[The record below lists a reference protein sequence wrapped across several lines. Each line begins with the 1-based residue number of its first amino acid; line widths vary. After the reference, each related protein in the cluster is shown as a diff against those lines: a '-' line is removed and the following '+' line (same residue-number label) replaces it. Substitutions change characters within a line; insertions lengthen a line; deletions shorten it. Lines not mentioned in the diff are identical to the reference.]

1 MGGLVSS
8 VGFVGRGRKK
18 KARECCP
25 RHDNAVVNR
34 LRKGQAARKR
44 LWEEEWKR
52 LSVGNHQNPGMEVV
66 VGGEV
71 VKRDETRQ

>member
-1 MGGLVSS
+1 
-8 VGFVGRGRKK
+8 
-18 KARECCP
+18 
-25 RHDNAVVNR
+25 
-34 LRKGQAARKR
+34 LRKEQAARKR

-52 LSVGNHQNPGMEVV
+52 LSVGNHQNPGMEMV